1 MDTREVAAEYR
12 LAQWAQTI
20 QARVQ
25 SGQSIKEFCA
35 SSGISRN
42 AYFYW
47 QRKLREGACAELTGK
62 GVESKNSLVPGGW
75 ARLESV
81 EPDQDEAAVTIDI
94 GSCRVSVTAETDPEL
109 LAMVCRVLKAL

>member
-20 QARVQ
+20 QTRVQ

-35 SSGISRN
+35 SAGISRN

-47 QRKLREGACAELTGK
+47 QRKLREGACAGLAGK
-62 GVESKNSLVPGGW
+62 GTGSESRLIPSGW
-75 ARLESV
+75 AQV
-81 EPDQDEAAVTIDI
+81 ETVTDRTEA
-94 GSCRVSVTAETDPEL
+94 SVTVEVNGCRITATAESDLEL
-109 LAMVCRVLKAL
+109 LAKVCRALRSL